1 MTATR
6 ALSEFVAT
14 LQWSALP
21 NEVTNRTR
29 ELLLDVLGV
38 ACAGVEIDAVKAVR
52 HAAKSWGRSSEATI
66 IGRRWRLPAQHAA
79 FVNAFAARIH
89 TFDDTYEPGTIH
101 PGSAVIAAA
110 LAASEK
116 AGSGPCDFLAAIVA
130 GYEVATRVAAAVSP
144 SHYAHGFHNT
154 GTCNAFAAAAAAAR
168 AMGLGVD
175 ATEQVLGLAAAT
187 AAGLR
192 QHQLT
197 GSMADTALH
206 GARAA
211 QTGVS
216 AADLQSSGLT
226 GPTAILDGDLG
237 FCRVMCPE
245 PNLDKLN
252 DGLGS
257 QFEFLKA
264 TIKPFPSCRFT
275 HGPIDAAIALR
286 RQHNIDPA
294 QIEQVEIRGFRQSM
308 EVSNRPHPK
317 SRTDRILSHQ
327 YTVAE
332 ALIRGDV
339 TLSAFDDSRAQS
351 AELMALVDRI
361 SASVDQ
367 ELDGLYPG
375 HQPHRVIVMLSNG
388 ARLEA
393 FREDPP
399 GGAADPLP
407 AQLLSDK
414 FMGLAVPV
422 LGERHARGVVKAIA
436 DFDRE
441 PNLSRLTRNLRSGQ
455 VQSTKVGGKKRDN
468 LPGSTAL
475 GEAVNA

>member
-14 LQWSALP
+14 LEWRGLP
-21 NEVTNRTR
+21 NDVTVRTK

-38 ACAGVEIDAVKAVR
+38 ACAGVEIEAVKSAR
-52 HAAKSWGRSSEATI
+52 RAAASWGKSTEATV

-89 TFDDTYEPGTIH
+89 TYDDTYEPGTVH

-116 AGSGPCDFLAAIVA
+116 VDAKPSDFLAAVVA
-130 GYEVATRVAAAVSP
+130 GYEVAARVAAAVSP

-154 GTCNAFAAAAAAAR
+154 GTCNAFGAAAAAAR
-168 AMGLGVD
+168 AMRLSAD

-187 AAGLR
+187 AAGIR

-216 AADLQSSGLT
+216 AADLQRSGLA

-245 PNLDKLN
+245 PNLAKLD

-257 QFEFLKA
+257 RFEFLRT
-264 TIKPFPSCRFT
+264 TIKPYPSCRFT

-286 RQHNIDPA
+286 RQHEIDPA
-294 QIEQVEIRGFRQSM
+294 QIERVEVRGFRQSM
-308 EVSNRPHPK
+308 EVSNRPKPK

-332 ALIRGDV
+332 ALLRGSV
-339 TLSAFDDSRAQS
+339 GLSAFDDEQARD
-351 AELMALVDRI
+351 AELSSLVDRI
-361 SASVDQ
+361 DASTDQ
-367 ELDGLYPG
+367 QLDALYPS
-375 HQPHRVIVMLSNG
+375 HQAHRVIVTLSSG
-388 ARLEA
+388 DRLEA

-407 AQLLSDK
+407 ARLLSDK

-422 LGERHARGVVKAIA
+422 LGVRHAGSLVKVIA
-436 DFDRE
+436 DLERE
-441 PNLSRLTRNLRSGQ
+441 PNLLRLTRALRPGAKSA
-455 VQSTKVGGKKRDN
+455 TKNGGRKVASRAR
-468 LPGSTAL
+468 GAAHRETIGA
-475 GEAVNA
+475 